1 MRLRYKILI
10 FDDDMDWVDSIKDE
24 LIDIVEFE
32 GFLINPDEDIKHC
45 TKESDFKGD
54 FDKYDMILV
63 DYDLRSEHGDQI
75 IENIRNYQH
84 FTDVIFYTQGR
95 ANLLEILYSKGI
107 QGIYW
112 SPRNYC
118 VDKFS
123 KVFQNSVKKVM
134 DLNNLRG
141 LVMAEASRLDE
152 LKSMIFKKSFEY
164 DLIDRDFYEQRLF
177 GPNRSMCKDNY
188 IDSEKYLDNKVM
200 EPIACENLTYVND
213 NEEKFMS
220 KNYFF
225 KFDLKIKALPYLIN
239 TIKST
244 IEFDPKQYE
253 ENIQKK
259 RNKLAHAVEDEES
272 DVITCGDYIFT
283 RDEAKILFND
293 LKKYNNLFESIL
305 KEIETKGNTG

>member
-84 FTDVIFYTQGR
+84 FTDVIFYTQGGT
-95 ANLLEILYSKGI
+95 NLLEILYSKKI
-107 QGIYW
+107 QGVYW
-112 SPRNYC
+112 SPRRNC
-118 VDKFS
+118 VDKFD
-123 KVFQNSVKKVM
+123 KIFKNSVKKVM

-152 LKSMIFKKSFEY
+152 LKSMIFEKSFEHN
-164 DLIDRDFYEQRLF
+164 LIGRDFFEQHLF
-177 GPNRSMCKDNY
+177 RPNRSMCEKNY
-188 IDSEKYLDNKVM
+188 IESEKYFDNMVVK
-200 EPIACENLTYVND
+200 PIFCEDYTYVNH
-213 NEEKFMS
+213 NEGKFMS
-220 KNYFF
+220 NTYFF
-225 KFDLKIKALPYLIN
+225 KFDLKIKALPHLL
-239 TIKST
+239 ST
-244 IEFDPKQYE
+244 IESEISFDRKHYE
-253 ENIQKK
+253 VNIQKK
-259 RNKLAHAVEDEES
+259 RNKLAHAIEDEES

-283 RDEAKILFND
+283 NDESKILFND

>member
-1 MRLRYKILI
+1 MRLRYKVLI
-10 FDDDMDWVDSIKDE
+10 FDDDLEWVDSIKDD
-24 LIDIVEFE
+24 LIEIVEFE

-45 TKESDFKGD
+45 TKESDFQGD

-63 DYDLRSEHGDQI
+63 DYDLKSEHGDQI
-75 IENIRNYQH
+75 IENIRNHQNY
-84 FTDVIFYTQGR
+84 TDVIFYTQGGS
-95 ANLLEILYSKGI
+95 NLLEILYSKEI
-107 QGIYW
+107 QGVYW
-112 SPRNYC
+112 SPRNHC

-164 DLIDRDFYEQRLF
+164 DLIDKDFFEQRLF

-188 IDSEKYLDNKVM
+188 INSEKYLDNKVVK
-200 EPIACENLTYVND
+200 PIACENRTYVND
-213 NEEKFMS
+213 DEEKFMS
-220 KNYFF
+220 KNHFF
-225 KFDLKIKALPYLIN
+225 KFDLKIKALPHLLN
-239 TIKST
+239 TIESK

-259 RNKLAHAVEDEES
+259 RNKLAHAIGDEES

-283 RDEAKILFND
+283 QGESKILFND
-293 LKKYNNLFESIL
+293 LKDYNDLFESIL
-305 KEIETKGNTG
+305 KEIEIKGNT